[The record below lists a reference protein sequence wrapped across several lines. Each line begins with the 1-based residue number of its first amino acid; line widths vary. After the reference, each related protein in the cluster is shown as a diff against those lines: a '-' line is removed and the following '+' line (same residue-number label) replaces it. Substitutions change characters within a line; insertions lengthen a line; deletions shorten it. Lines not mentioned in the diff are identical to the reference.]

1 MTNEEL
7 KIYQRVRFELLMQ
20 DAEWRTKYY
29 LEDMGLDIPVEEFD
43 WESMAKQFDEQMTA
57 DNCETQMWLSIIEEW
72 VSDIEYFRE
81 VEK

>member
-7 KIYQRVRFELLMQ
+7 KIYQKVRFELLIQ
-20 DAEWRTKYY
+20 DAEWRTKDY
-29 LEDMGLDIPVEEFD
+29 LEEMELDIPLNEFD
-43 WESMAKQFDEQMTA
+43 WEEMAKQFDEQMTA

-81 VEK
+81 VEE